1 MADRPAITREDG
13 DAPARRTPAA
23 VRWRLRPTL
32 FGWLALAEGFGLV
45 STLAW
50 QQRPLGA
57 MLGAGLLAAVALNA
71 VLAPRRLRALRAEHL
86 TGEKP
91 IAGENA
97 MLCARLIAEGG
108 SAPFALE
115 SVDPTHQRREVVGQ
129 IPGLG
134 STPAR
139 LAWPVRFPRRGPVP
153 LAPLVAST
161 DQPFGLVV
169 AWRVISAPGETVVL
183 PPIGLLRR
191 DLRERLDRW
200 LESLAAGEDRGDDEI
215 AHLRPYRPGDAPHG
229 IHWRASARARALLV
243 AERHAPAARH
253 LALVIDTDRI
263 LITPRRLDRLAS
275 VAATFVDH
283 LGRRGWDL
291 SLHGRFAPAG
301 VVGNRAR
308 LLETLALLMPDDP
321 TIPLSECLPPG
332 RPCVV
337 LTSRPL
343 EVAASG
349 GGPRPLVLSLDEC
362 EALVRLPKR
371 ARLG

>member
-1 MADRPAITREDG
+1 MAARPAVGPDDDDTPPRR
-13 DAPARRTPAA
+13 APPAS
-23 VRWRLRPTL
+23 RWRLRPTL
-32 FGWLALAEGFGLV
+32 FGWLVLAEGLGLV
-45 STLAW
+45 STIAW

-57 MLGAGLLAAVALNA
+57 VLGVGLLAAVACNA

-86 TGEKP
+86 PGAPP
-91 IAGENA
+91 IAGEDA
-97 MLCARLIAEGG
+97 MLSARLIAAGG
-108 SAPFALE
+108 SAPFTLE
-115 SVDPTHQRREVVGQ
+115 AVEPTRQRREVVGHV
-129 IPGLG
+129 PGLG
-134 STPAR
+134 GTPAR
-139 LAWPVRFPRRGPVP
+139 LAWSVRFPRRGAVT

-161 DQPFGLVV
+161 NQPFGLVA
-169 AWRVISAPGETVVL
+169 AWRAISPPGEAVVL
-183 PPIGLLRR
+183 PPVGLLRR

-253 LALVIDTDRI
+253 LALVVDTDRT
-263 LITPRRLDRLAS
+263 LVTPRRLDRLAS

-301 VVGNRAR
+301 IVGDRAR
-308 LLETLALLMPDDP
+308 LLETLALLMPEDP
-321 TIPLSECLPPG
+321 TIPLGECLPPG

-343 EVAASG
+343 AVDATA
-349 GGPRPLVLSLDEC
+349 GGPRPLVLSLDDC
-362 EALVRLPKR
+362 DALVRLPRR